1 MMPLR
6 IRERPLSV
14 LVAFNVTP
22 PMIRGSS
29 PTRGASHFVAQSCL
43 LGCSSMV
50 PAFQSSLMLDLS
62 TNAKT
67 VCASVTP
74 LNCVLANRVVPSVVL
89 ATTTWGPVLHFRHAF
104 TVAALLLPRRSAEY
118 GWSWR
123 SIASLT
129 LRPSASLL
137 PPMLLP
143 LILLLVLF
151 PIRLNASTLPS
162 LLDALHLCP
171 DGPALRPLPR
181 LLLHRLWGPV
191 APLLLLSVMLSRTC
205 PRRWCAWLP
214 FSPRYSPFFFRNS
227 LLMLLFLALLMFF
240 ASCNPFFPRPPRSLP
255 AMPLNIVHFNMRGGG
270 GHLAGLEGFL
280 ERERVDIACLQET
293 HRPTLTRLGAY
304 SVFQA
309 PPYLHGHGVAVVA
322 RTSLR
327 CLLTSAFPSRRVWR

>member
-29 PTRGASHFVAQSCL
+29 PTRGASHFVAQSFL

-50 PAFQSSLMLDLS
+50 PAFQSSPMLDLS

-74 LNCVLANRVVPSVVL
+74 PNCVLANRVVPSVVL
-89 ATTTWGPVLHFRHAF
+89 ATTTWGPVLPIRHAF
-104 TVAALLLPRRSAEY
+104 TVAVITPPPIAPPARDGWTSAEF

-137 PPMLLP
+137 PPVILP
-143 LILLLVLF
+143 LLLLLVLLT
-151 PIRLNASTLPS
+151 IRLNASTLPS
-162 LLDALHLCP
+162 LPDALHLCP

-214 FSPRYSPFFFRNS
+214 FSPRSSPFFSRNS

-240 ASCNPFFPRPPRSLP
+240 ASCNPFFPRPPRPLP
-255 AMPLNIVHFNMRGGG
+255 VMPLNIVHFNMRGGAG
-270 GHLAGLEGFL
+270 RLAGLEGFL

-293 HRPTLTRLGAY
+293 YFRPTLTRLGAY

-309 PPYLHGHGVAVVA
+309 PPYLHGHGVAIVA
-322 RTSLR
+322 RSSLR
-327 CLLTSAFPSRRVWR
+327 